1 MRIIARLV
9 ILASMFSMGIPR
21 VVSLGFPKDLGVGGA
36 SERWWS
42 GLLYAFMML

>member
-1 MRIIARLV
+1 MRIIARSV

-21 VVSLGFPKDLGVGGA
+21 VVSFQKIWCWL
-36 SERWWS
+36 SERMLVV